1 VATDK
6 TTKTRPRSKSKAKSK
21 ASTTPTKR
29 SSTRASSSKES
40 FASLTDQLRSAFERE
55 AATSNI
61 LRVIASSPSELQIV
75 MDTIAENA
83 ARLCEADDVLVRQTD
98 GVTYKTVSH
107 FGSLPH
113 SGDEIPVD
121 IGSGPGRAILE
132 RRTVHVHD
140 IQEAVTEF
148 PGAKSYAIPQ
158 GIRTALAVPMLR
170 ESVRSGSFIC
180 GDLKSCRLQT
190 GRLACSKHLPIRP

>member
-1 VATDK
+1 
-6 TTKTRPRSKSKAKSK
+6 
-21 ASTTPTKR
+21 
-29 SSTRASSSKES
+29 
-40 FASLTDQLRSAFERE
+40 
-55 AATSNI
+55 
-61 LRVIASSPSELQIV
+61 

-148 PGAKSYAIPQ
+148 PGAQSYAIPQ